1 MTHGEHVAVTLHAV
15 ATRAGVS
22 TATVSRVLKDR
33 ASASESTRAK
43 VVAAARELGY
53 SPPRRLTPIARRHQL
68 HGLVLADLTGSYTA
82 ELVMGFES
90 TATELG
96 QGIALVL
103 ARRQHNA
110 PEALHALA
118 RRVDGLAIGANTVPD
133 SVAQDLSA
141 GQGGPGGLPVLLI
154 ARPEVAGCDSVRT
167 ENLNSAAQ
175 LTAHVLGHGRS
186 HLVFVGDPDSSP
198 DLAERYSGFRSA
210 HVVAEVPLRR
220 PPLRLP
226 LVEGAGIRVADE
238 ISRRRVKVDGLVCGN
253 DEMALSIMKRLQDN
267 GVNVPDDLAV
277 VGWDD
282 VTAARYISPGL
293 TTVRQPIRD
302 VGRIAAERLHG
313 RITGEHLV
321 GTSRVLPTQLVIR
334 SSCGCPALST
344 LGNA

>member
-1 MTHGEHVAVTLHAV
+1 
-15 ATRAGVS
+15 
-22 TATVSRVLKDR
+22 
-33 ASASESTRAK
+33 
-43 VVAAARELGY
+43 
-53 SPPRRLTPIARRHQL
+53 
-68 HGLVLADLTGSYTA
+68 VLADLTGSYTS

-90 TATELG
+90 TAAELG

-110 PEALHALA
+110 PEALYALA
-118 RRVDGLAIGANTVPD
+118 KRVDGLAIGANTVPD

-154 ARPEVAGCDSVRT
+154 ARPEVGGCDSVRT

-226 LVEGAGIRVADE
+226 LLEGAGIRVADE
-238 ISRRRVKVDGLVCGN
+238 ISRRRVKVDALVCGN

-267 GVNVPDDLAV
+267 GVHVPDDLAV

-334 SSCGCPALST
+334 SSCGCPVLST
-344 LGNA
+344 LVDA

>member
-1 MTHGEHVAVTLHAV
+1 MTQGEHVAVTLHAV

-33 ASASESTRAK
+33 ASASASTRAK

-53 SPPRRLTPIARRHQL
+53 SPPRRLRPVASRHEV
-68 HGLVLADLTGSYTA
+68 HGLVLADLTGSYTS

-90 TATELG
+90 TAAELG

-110 PEALHALA
+110 PEALYALA
-118 RRVDGLAIGANTVPD
+118 KRVDGLAIGANTVPD

-154 ARPEVAGCDSVRT
+154 ARPEVGGCDSVRT

-226 LVEGAGIRVADE
+226 LLEGAGIRVADE
-238 ISRRRVKVDGLVCGN
+238 ISRRRVKVDALVCGN

-267 GVNVPDDLAV
+267 GVHVPDDLAV

-302 VGRIAAERLHG
+302 VERLHG

-334 SSCGCPALST
+334 SSCGCPVLST
-344 LGNA
+344 LVDA